1 MDVER
6 LRRLP
11 LFGELDHH
19 DLAQLL
25 RWVQEVEFADG
36 DLLFEQGAMPH
47 ELYVIEEGSVE
58 VSRDGRRVATLGP
71 GEVVGEMALLKLE
84 RRWATVIATGGVR
97 AVSLGADDLASMS
110 EQMPELAERLRETM
124 LRREYDN
131 ESHRGSDDAR
141 ES

>member
-19 DLAQLL
+19 DLSQLL
-25 RWVQEVEFADG
+25 RWVHEVEFADG
-36 DLLFEQGAMPH
+36 DLLFEQGSMPH

-84 RRWATVIATGGVR
+84 RRWATVIAAGHVR
-97 AVSLGADDLASMS
+97 AVALGADDLASMS
-110 EQMPELAERLRETM
+110 DQMPELAERLRETM
-124 LRREYDN
+124 LHRDYEN
-131 ESHRGSDDAR
+131 EPHPGTDDAR
-141 ES
+141 DT